1 MVFTRPHL
9 LHFHYHCHILSAIGC
24 YLCTILFLD
33 LVIFTFISR
42 LGFFFHGKI
51 NHCLRI
57 LLAICLYDLP
67 MSEVIDCRVECL
79 PAIHDL
85 EAFRIA
91 IISIYFA
98 TINAELGIDC
108 LRESPR

>member
-1 MVFTRPHL
+1 M
-9 LHFHYHCHILSAIGC
+9 HFDYHSDILSAIGC
-24 YLCTILFLD
+24 YLCTILGLD

-42 LGFFFHGKI
+42 LGFCFHGKI

-85 EAFRIA
+85 EAFSIA
-91 IISIYFA
+91 VIGIYFA
-98 TINAELGIDC
+98 TINALRGVNC
-108 LRESPR
+108 LRESSRWADLAL